1 MCLYPFDLLLINILK
16 EIKKYG
22 KEVPLGTMLK
32 ILKAKGTKER
42 KDAVQNESTPAA
54 HQVQEYHCHI
64 LYTYRCSSGSIVV
77 NFNWFF
83 TVYMMLI
90 LS

>member
-22 KEVPLGTMLK
+22 KEVPLGIMLK
-32 ILKAKGTKER
+32 ILKAKGAKER
-42 KDAVQNESTPAA
+42 KDVVQNESTPAA

-77 NFNWFF
+77 NFN
-83 TVYMMLI
+83 
-90 LS
+90 